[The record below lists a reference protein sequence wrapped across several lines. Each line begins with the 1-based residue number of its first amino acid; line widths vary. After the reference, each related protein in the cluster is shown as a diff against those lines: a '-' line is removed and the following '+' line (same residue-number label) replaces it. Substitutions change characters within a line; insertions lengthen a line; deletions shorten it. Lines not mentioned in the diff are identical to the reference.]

1 VLLLLSFLSRSRDEE
16 NEKNVQHR
24 KINLE
29 VTINLLN
36 LEIREIFLDVSLGN
50 VDGALNLSGVFK

>member
-36 LEIREIFLDVSLGN
+36 LEIREIFLDVSHGN